1 MAQKTDLNISPYY
14 DDFDSSKN
22 FYKVLFKPGYPVQ
35 ARELTTLQSIL
46 QDQVKSF
53 GSHIFKEGSMVI
65 PGNIAYDGNF
75 NSVKLNPTN
84 FGVDISLY
92 INNFI
97 GKKVIGQISGTTA
110 TIQFISLPDQINV
123 EDLTI
128 YVKYLDSDSNFQF
141 NPFQDGESL
150 IAEENITY
158 GNTTIN
164 AGTPFASLI
173 STDATSVGSSAS
185 IGDGVYFIRGH
196 FVNVAKQTIILDYY
210 TSTPSYRIGLKID
223 ELILSAKDDSSLYDP
238 SKGFTNYAAPGA
250 DRFKINLTLT
260 KKLITDTNDTD
271 FVELLRVEDGKI
283 KKIETKTQYNI
294 IKDYIAERTYDE
306 SGDYTVEPFNVTV
319 NNSLNDRLGNNGLFF
334 DTETTEQNNT
344 PSENLMCLKIS
355 PGKAYVRGYD
365 VDKISTTIID
375 VEKPRDTKKVE
386 DVNIPF
392 QMGNILRVNNVSGT
406 PKQKFAIDLF
416 DQFIGSGNVIGNA
429 RVYKFNLTDSS
440 YKDNT
445 TNWDLYLYD
454 IQTYTTLVLNSPVS
468 SSELPST
475 SFIKGKSSGASGY
488 AVSAGG
494 GSSTINLRQTS
505 GTFSVGEQLI
515 VNGLDFQRSIKSV
528 IAYNVDDIKSVR
540 QSAITGFS
548 QSQFTANCLLERFSF
563 PNGIIGGTISGG
575 NTLISPG
582 KFFTGIKVGT
592 IIRYTPAVSQNSLSV
607 ALRTGEIV
615 GLGTNIITTDTFNRI
630 TSISEDGSSATISP
644 ITSVAGVFDGNVTNG
659 TFGNIFIG
667 AAIIRNEK
675 SGFLYAQLPDF
686 NISSVN
692 LSDSV
697 LTLSEQVTG
706 QTTNTG
712 GVLTLNTSQVT
723 GISSAFFVPFDQER
737 YSVHYND
744 GKIGKVSSDQF
755 TLIGNT
761 ISISGL
767 LPNRTGVVVNTTL
780 VKNGIQSKIKTYNR
794 SQTLS
799 VVRSKYPESGTGISS
814 SIGDGLAY
822 NQYYGLR
829 VQDEEISLNYPD
841 VVKIISVYESFDSS
855 TPVVDQ
861 IQFGASSNVSTNAII
876 GENIFGKGSKAIA
889 RVVSKPFSN
898 VLGIVYLNSERFS
911 IAESVVFEDS
921 NITTEIESITPGKYK
936 DITNS
941 YTLDKGQK
949 DQYYDYSRIVRNKNT
964 TEPSKQLLIV
974 FDYYSVPSDD
984 SGDVF
989 TVLSYDKERYTHDI
1003 PFIGPRSVKSSDTLD
1018 FRPRVPVFTSNTSS
1032 PFDFSSRIIE
1042 PTRILSPNES
1052 SLLGY
1057 DYYLPRI
1064 DKLYLDKTGNFILE
1078 KGISSKNPKAPD
1090 KSDAVM
1096 EIATIKLPPYL
1107 YNPANATVTLMDN
1120 RRYTMRDIGLIE
1132 DRVENLE
1139 RVTSLS
1145 LLEVNTQTLQIQD
1158 SDGNNRFKSG
1168 FFVDDFKN
1176 YTFINRGLSSIR
1188 VNTAANELTPIFS
1201 RNSLKSQITP
1211 ATSIIDED
1219 LDLSQNFPLS
1229 DPNVVKTG
1237 KAVTLKYESI
1247 GWIEQ
1252 AFATT
1257 VENVNPF
1264 NVIVYNGDVK
1274 LSPEIDNWVR
1284 TIQLPDKNI
1293 SVTLNSSRTLT
1304 NNLSSN
1310 VSVTLPQIN
1319 TQTSSTVNL
1328 PDIYGQGNWTQVVG
1342 TDNTSTSNT
1351 VTNTSSNSSS
1361 TESFDTVS
1369 NTDTTIRNVLISSSN
1384 ESFMRS
1390 RNTQFSASNLKP
1402 STQFYQFLDGNS
1414 GVDFIPKLIEIRG
1427 VTKAFVVGETVIG
1440 SSGGNNLIS
1449 FRVAKSDHKYGPY
1462 NSPSTT
1468 YTINPYIRTESIS
1481 SEYSQ
1486 SSKILN
1492 IDTASLSEEAQ
1503 GKYSGYLLKDMQLV
1517 GQTSGA
1523 VAYVSD
1529 LRLISDNFG
1538 DLIGAFYL
1546 RDPNTIPPPTVRI
1559 ATGTKTFKLTSSSTN
1574 NPGLPGSTANSS
1586 TETNYNSDGTLEQW
1600 ENTVTATTSNLTTKT
1615 VTNLTTNT
1623 TTSQTTVNT
1632 HTRTTVQRFVDPLAQ
1647 SFVVGGNVEA
1657 PSPTSSND
1665 DVNGAFLTAV
1675 DLFFAKKDPG
1685 NAPVKV
1691 EIRTVELGTPT
1702 RTVIGFPVTLRPN
1715 QVNTSTDA
1723 SVATKVTF
1731 EEPIYLPAGR
1741 EYAVVIISENSDQ
1754 YEMWTAVMGEKTRN
1768 TKDLP
1773 DVDAITYS
1781 KQFSMGSLFK
1791 SQNGS
1796 IWTANQYQDLK
1807 FKLYKAKFTSTT
1819 GTVFFNNPTL
1829 DESNG
1834 YVQKLAENPLTTL
1847 PKRTTLGITT
1857 TTNSTLI
1864 TTLSVGRKIVDKSQT
1879 YVYGYVVGNGGPTS
1893 SVGITTG
1900 GSNYP
1905 TNISGGSTVD
1915 TFSITGNGSGLKLNV
1930 TTANG
1935 AIVGV
1940 TTISSGNGYKVG
1952 DVVGIVTST
1961 FIGGTTS
1968 NTGKDARITISAIT
1982 GLDTLYLEGVQ
1993 GVFATG
1999 STTEYQLSYYNNSNT
2014 IVSETGINV
2023 LNSSPSTNEYSGNYV
2038 RVEHFDHQ
2046 MYGNTN
2052 KLRISDVS
2060 SGSAPVPIA
2069 SSLPSTSTSI
2079 SIGNTSNFGTFEGI
2093 PVSPTYPGYVKI
2105 GNEIISYG
2113 SVGSGSLGS
2122 IVRGIDSTISIS
2134 HEKDSLL
2141 YKYELN
2147 GISLRRINTI
2157 HDISDLNIG
2166 IDGYYL
2172 EVNRETNGTN
2182 RNTDGFIDGNPAN
2195 APQLSFTSE
2204 SKLGGSKV
2212 LATENI
2218 LYSSIVPTYDLNTPG
2233 SSTSISAVIRS
2244 VTGTSISGNETS
2256 FLEVLPE
2263 PIQLNSLNT
2272 LRSVRLVCSK
2282 ENEMEYLGAL
2292 PRNKSF
2298 TTGITFN
2305 TTDSNLSPI
2314 LFLDT
2319 AFTEFISSRL
2329 DSPISDYTLD
2339 GRVNSILDDPHSASY
2354 VSRAVNLVQPAT
2366 SLKVILS
2373 AYRHESADFRVLYSL
2388 FRPDSS
2394 EIDQSFELF
2403 PGYDNLSYTTSAGY
2417 SVVDPAKNSGRPDTF
2432 VSSSLDNQFKEYE
2445 FTADNLGL
2453 FNGYVIKIVM
2463 SGTNQAY
2470 PPRIKE
2476 LRTIAV
2482 R

>member
-14 DDFDSSKN
+14 DDFDSEKN

-53 GSHIFKEGSMVI
+53 GSHIFKEGSVVI

-97 GKKVIGQISGTTA
+97 GKKITGQISGTTA
-110 TIQFISLPDQINV
+110 IIQFVSLPDGGNV

-128 YVKYLDSDSNFQF
+128 YVKYLDSDNNFQF
-141 NPFQDGESL
+141 NPFEDGESL

-173 STDATSVGSSAS
+173 ALNATSVGSSAS
-185 IGDGVYFIRGH
+185 IGDGVYFIRGY
-196 FVNVAKQTIILDYY
+196 FVNVSKQTIILDNY
-210 TSTPSYRIGLKID
+210 TNTPSYRVGLKID
-223 ELILSAKDDSSLYDP
+223 ELILSAGDDNSLYDP

-260 KKLITDTNDTD
+260 KKLISDLNDTD
-271 FVELLRVEDGKI
+271 FVELLRVENGKI
-283 KKIETKTQYNI
+283 KIIEQKSQYNI
-294 IKDYIAERTYDE
+294 IKDYMAERTYDE
-306 SGDYTVEPFNVTV
+306 SGDYTVEPFNVSV

-334 DTETTEQNNT
+334 NTETTEQKNS
-344 PSENLMCLKIS
+344 PSEDLMCLKIS

-365 VDKISTTIID
+365 IEKISTTIID
-375 VEKPRDTKKVE
+375 VDKPRDTASVQNAN
-386 DVNIPF
+386 VPF
-392 QMGNILRVNNVSGT
+392 EMGNNIIVNNVSGV
-406 PKQKFAIDLF
+406 PKQKLTIDLL
-416 DQFIGSGNVIGNA
+416 DQFVGSGTTIGNA
-429 RVYKFNLTDSS
+429 RVYNFSLTDAAYSN
-440 YKDNT
+440 DA

-454 IQTYTTLVLNSPVS
+454 IQTYTILVLNSTIS
-468 SSELPST
+468 SVELPAT
-475 SFIKGKSSGASGY
+475 SFVKGKSSGASGY
-488 AVSAGG
+488 AVAAGG
-494 GSSTINLRQTS
+494 ASDTISLRQTS

-515 VNGLDFQRSIKSV
+515 INGLDFPRTIRTVTTYSTE
-528 IAYNVDDIKSVR
+528 DIKSVK
-540 QSAITGFS
+540 QTGIS
-548 QSQFTANCLLERFSF
+548 GYPTFTADCLLERFRL
-563 PNGIIGGTISGG
+563 PNGVTQITISGG
-575 NTLISPG
+575 NTVVSPG
-582 KFFTGIKVGT
+582 KFFTGVKVG
-592 IIRYTPAVSQNSLSV
+592 S
-607 ALRTGEIV
+607 IV
-615 GLGTNIITTDTFNRI
+615 GYQTTTGDETFNRV
-630 TSISEDGSSATISP
+630 TAVSADGASLTIAAVSP
-644 ITSVAGVFDGNVTNG
+644 SVAGVYSGTVTNG
-659 TFGNIFIG
+659 TYNNIFIG
-667 AAIIRNEK
+667 APVIRNEN
-675 SGFLYAQLPDF
+675 SGFLYAQLPDP

-692 LSDSV
+692 LSDSL
-697 LTLSEQVTG
+697 LTISEQITG
-706 QTTNTG
+706 ESTDSS
-712 GVLTLNTSQVT
+712 GVLQFNTSAIS
-723 GISSAFFVPFDQER
+723 GISSVFFESFDEER
-737 YSVHYND
+737 YSVHYSN
-744 GKIGKVSSDQF
+744 GEIGRITSDQF
-755 TLIGNT
+755 TLSGNT
-761 ISISGL
+761 VTISGL
-767 LPNRTGVVVNTTL
+767 SASETDIVVNTTL
-780 VKNGIQSKIKTYNR
+780 VKNGIQSKVKTYNK
-794 SQTLS
+794 SQTLN
-799 VVRSKYPESGTGISS
+799 VARSKYPQSGSGISS
-814 SIGDGLAY
+814 SIGDGLTY
-822 NQYYGLR
+822 NQFYGLR

-841 VVKIISVYESFDSS
+841 VVKIISIYESFDSS
-855 TPVVDQ
+855 APTLDQ
-861 IQFGASSNVSTNAII
+861 IQFGASASVSTNAII
-876 GENIFGKGSKAIA
+876 GENIIGSDSKAIA
-889 RVVSKPFSN
+889 RVVSSPSTN
-898 VLGIVYLNSERFS
+898 VLGVVYLNSERFTNS
-911 IAESVVFEDS
+911 ETVTFEES
-921 NITTEIESITPGKYK
+921 NITTEIESIIPGKYK

-974 FDYYSVPSDD
+974 FDYYSVPDND

-1018 FRPRVPVFTSNTSS
+1018 FRPRVPVFTSTTSS
-1032 PFDFSSRIIE
+1032 PFDFSSRTLSSA
-1042 PTRILSPNES
+1042 PILAPNES

-1057 DYYLPRI
+1057 EYYLPRI

-1090 KSDAVM
+1090 KSDAIM

-1107 YNPANATVTLMDN
+1107 YNPANATVILMDN

-1158 SDGNNRFKSG
+1158 ADGNNRFKSG

-1188 VNTAANELTPIFS
+1188 VNTAANELTPIVS

-1219 LDLSQNFPLS
+1219 LDLSENFPLL

-1284 TIQLPDKNI
+1284 TIQLPDKHI
-1293 SVTLNSSRTLT
+1293 SATLNSTQTVTRNLT
-1304 NNLSSN
+1304 NN
-1310 VSVTLPQIN
+1310 VSVARPPIN
-1319 TQTSSTVNL
+1319 TQTSETVRGAE
-1328 PDIYGQGNWTQVVG
+1328 IWGQGNFGDRVTSG
-1342 TDNTSTSNT
+1342 ETSTS
-1351 VTNTSSNSSS
+1351 SSTSSS
-1361 TESFDTVS
+1361 TQSGTTTTERFNTVS
-1369 NTDTTIRNVLISSSN
+1369 NTNTTIRNVLISSSD

-1390 RNTQFSASNLKP
+1390 RNTQFSASNVKP

-1414 GVDFIPKLIEIRG
+1414 GVDFIPKLIEIRN

-1468 YTINPYIRTESIS
+1468 YTVNPYVRTESIS

-1492 IDTASLSEEAQ
+1492 IDTASLSEESQ

-1538 DLIGAFYL
+1538 DLIGTFYL
-1546 RDPNTIPPPTVRI
+1546 RDPNTIPTPTVRI
-1559 ATGTKTFKLTSSSTN
+1559 ATGTKTFKLTASSTN
-1574 NPGLPGSTANSS
+1574 SPDLPGSTANSS
-1586 TETNYNSDGTLEQW
+1586 TEANYKSDGTLEQW
-1600 ENTVTATTSNLTTKT
+1600 ENIVTATTSNVTTRT

-1623 TTSQTTVNT
+1623 TTSQTTVNN
-1632 HTRTTVQRFVDPLAQ
+1632 HTTTTVQRFVDPLAQ
-1647 SFVVGGNVEA
+1647 SFVVAGNIEA
-1657 PSPTSSND
+1657 PSPTSSFD
-1665 DVNGAFLTAV
+1665 DANGAFLTAV
-1675 DLFFAKKDPG
+1675 DLFFANKDSG

-1691 EIRTVELGTPT
+1691 EIRTMELGTPT
-1702 RTVIGFPVTLRPN
+1702 RIVIGNSVTLRPN
-1715 QVNTSTDA
+1715 QVNVSSDA
-1723 SVATKVTF
+1723 SIATKVTF
-1731 EEPIYLPAGR
+1731 DEPIYLPPGR

-1754 YEMWTAVMGEKTRN
+1754 YEMWTAIMGEKTVN

-1773 DVDAITYS
+1773 DVNAVTYS
-1781 KQFSMGSLFK
+1781 KQFAMGSLFK

-1807 FKLYKAKFTSTT
+1807 FKLYKAQFIANQP
-1819 GTVFFNNPTL
+1819 GTAFFYNPTL

-1834 YVQKLAENPLTTL
+1834 YVERLGNNPLTTL
-1847 PKRTTLGITT
+1847 PRTGSLGITT
-1857 TTNSTLI
+1857 TTNSSLI
-1864 TTLSVGRKIVDKSQT
+1864 ADLSDGRKIVDGT
-1879 YVYGYVVGNGGPTS
+1879 YDYVYGYIVGTGS
-1893 SVGITTG
+1893 SVSTVGLTTG
-1900 GSNYP
+1900 GSNYV
-1905 TNISGGSTVD
+1905 TDANVSTYN
-1915 TFSITGNGSGLKLNV
+1915 ITGNGSGLVLSI
-1930 TTANG
+1930 TATNG
-1935 AIVGV
+1935 TITGTPIIVNP
-1940 TTISSGNGYKVG
+1940 GNGYAVG

-1961 FIGGTTS
+1961 VGTGTS
-1968 NTGKDARITISAIT
+1968 VRGRDARITISAIT
-1982 GLDTLYLEGVQ
+1982 GLDTLYLGNIQ
-1993 GVFATG
+1993 GNEFTVGAG
-1999 STTEYQLSYYNNSNT
+1999 LSYYNNSNT
-2014 IVSETGINV
+2014 IVSLASTTIRNFA
-2023 LNSSPSTNEYSGNYV
+2023 PSTNQYSGNYV
-2038 RVEHFDHQ
+2038 RVEHFDHG

-2052 KLRISDVS
+2052 KLRIYDAES
-2060 SGSAPVPIA
+2060 STAPVVIT
-2069 SSLPSTSTSI
+2069 SSLTSTSTTI
-2079 SIGNTSNFGTFEGI
+2079 SVAIGDTSNFGTFEG
-2093 PVSPTYPGYVKI
+2093 VSVSATNPGYVKI
-2105 GNEIISYG
+2105 GNEIIKYESI
-2113 SVGSGSLGS
+2113 GSGFLGT
-2122 IVRGIDSTISIS
+2122 ITRGIDSTISIT
-2134 HEKDSLL
+2134 HNANSLL

-2147 GISLRRINTI
+2147 GVSLRRINTT
-2157 HDISDLNIG
+2157 HDIDDLDIG
-2166 IDGYYL
+2166 LDGYYL
-2172 EVNRETNGTN
+2172 QIDRSANGTN
-2182 RNTDGFIDGNPAN
+2182 VNRSADGSTAGM
-2195 APQLSFTSE
+2195 PQLQFTSE
-2204 SKLGGSKV
+2204 STLGGSKV
-2212 LATENI
+2212 LASENI
-2218 LYSSIVPTYDLNTPG
+2218 LYSSIVPTYDLITPG
-2233 SSTSISAVIRS
+2233 SSTSVSAVIRS
-2244 VTGTSISGNETS
+2244 VSGTSVSGSETS
-2256 FLEVLPE
+2256 FLDNGFE
-2263 PIQLNSLNT
+2263 PVQLNALNT

-2282 ENEMEYLGAL
+2282 ENETEYLNNL

-2298 TTGITFN
+2298 TTGITLS

-2314 LFLDT
+2314 IFLDT

-2329 DSPISDYTLD
+2329 NSPVSDYALD
-2339 GRVNSILDDPHSASY
+2339 GRSNSILDDPHAVAY
-2354 VSRAVNLVQPAT
+2354 VSRAVNLANPAT

-2417 SVVDPAKNSGRPDTF
+2417 SVIDPAKNSGRPDTF

>member
-97 GKKVIGQISGTTA
+97 GKKVIGQISRTTA
-110 TIQFISLPDQINV
+110 TIQFISLPDGNNV

-164 AGTPFASLI
+164 AGTSFASLI
-173 STDATSVGSSAS
+173 SSDATSVGSSAS
-185 IGDGVYFIRGH
+185 IGDGVYFIRGY
-196 FVNVAKQTIILDYY
+196 FANVSKQTIILDHY

-223 ELILSAKDDSSLYDP
+223 ELILGAKDDSSLYDP

-250 DRFKINLTLT
+250 DRFKINLSLT
-260 KKLITDTNDTD
+260 KKLISDTNDTD

-283 KKIETKTQYNI
+283 KKIETKTQYNV

-375 VEKPRDTKKVE
+375 VDKPRDTE
-386 DVNIPF
+386 LIETASIPF
-392 QMGNILRVNNVSGT
+392 EMGNNIRVNNVSGT
-406 PKQKFAIDLF
+406 PKQKFTVDLF
-416 DQFIGSGNVIGNA
+416 DQFVGSGAIIGNA
-429 RVYKFNLTDSS
+429 RVYSFSLTDAPYANS
-440 YKDNT
+440 T

-454 IQTYTTLVLNSPVS
+454 IQTYTTLVLNTAVS
-468 SSELPST
+468 SLELPAT
-475 SFIKGKSSGASGY
+475 SFVKGKSSGASGF
-488 AVSAGG
+488 AVAAGG
-494 GSSTINLRQTS
+494 GSASINLRQTS

-515 VNGLDFQRSIKSV
+515 VNGLDFSRSIRTVTTYSTE
-528 IAYNVDDIKSVR
+528 DIKSVK
-540 QSAITGFS
+540 QTTAVSGLPVD
-548 QSQFTANCLLERFSF
+548 FTADCLLERFRF
-563 PNGIIGGTISGG
+563 PNGITQVTISGG
-575 NTLISPG
+575 NTLVSPG
-582 KFFTGIKVGT
+582 KFFTGVKIGS
-592 IIRYTPAVSQNSLSV
+592 IIGYATT
-607 ALRTGEIV
+607 TG
-615 GLGTNIITTDTFNRI
+615 DQTFNRVTAVSADG
-630 TSISEDGSSATISP
+630 TSVGIATISP
-644 ITSVAGVFDGNVTNG
+644 SVPGVYSGTVTDGNYS
-659 TFGNIFIG
+659 NIFIG
-667 AAIIRNEK
+667 APIIRNQN

-692 LSDSV
+692 LSGSL
-697 LTLSEQVTG
+697 LTLSEQITG
-706 QTTNTG
+706 RSTNG
-712 GVLTLNTSQVT
+712 SGVLSFDLSAVS
-723 GISSAFFVPFDQER
+723 GISSAFFTSFDQER
-737 YSVHYND
+737 YSVHYS
-744 GKIGKVSSDQF
+744 GGGIGTVTSDQF
-755 TLIGNT
+755 NLSGNT
-761 ISISGL
+761 VTISGL
-767 LPNRTGVVVNTTL
+767 IPDESDVVVNTTL
-780 VKNGIQSKIKTYNR
+780 FKNGIQSKIKTYNR
-794 SQTLS
+794 SQTLN

-814 SIGDGLAY
+814 SIGDGLTY

-855 TPVVDQ
+855 EPIVDQ
-861 IQFGASSNVSTNAII
+861 IQFGASSDVSTNAII

-889 RVVSKPFSN
+889 RVVSKPFFN
-898 VLGIVYLNSERFS
+898 ILGIVYLNSERFS
-911 IAESVVFEDS
+911 IDESVEFEDS

-974 FDYYSVPSDD
+974 FDYYSVPSNDN
-984 SGDVF
+984 GDVF
-989 TVLSYDKERYTHDI
+989 TVLSYDKERYTHDV
-1003 PFIGPRSVKSSDTLD
+1003 PFIGPRSVKSSDSLD
-1018 FRPRVPVFTSNTSS
+1018 FRPRVPVFTSTTSS
-1032 PFDFSSRIIE
+1032 PFDFSSRTLI
-1042 PTRILSPNES
+1042 PTRVLAPNES

-1057 DYYLPRI
+1057 EYYLPRI

-1078 KGISSKNPKAPD
+1078 KGISSRDPKAPD
-1090 KSDAVM
+1090 KNDAVM

-1158 SDGNNRFKSG
+1158 ADGNNRFKSG

-1188 VNTAANELTPIFS
+1188 VNTAANELTPIVS

-1219 LDLSQNFPLS
+1219 LDLSVNFPLL

-1284 TIQLPDKNI
+1284 TVQLPDKNI
-1293 SVTLNSSRTLT
+1293 SVTLNSSRTVTQNLT
-1304 NNLSSN
+1304 RNI
-1310 VSVTLPQIN
+1310 SVTLPPRN
-1319 TQTSSTVNL
+1319 TQTSQTVRGADVWRQGDRGDVVTDTQRSSTSSTAVNT
-1328 PDIYGQGNWTQVVG
+1328 NSS
-1342 TDNTSTSNT
+1342 TST
-1351 VTNTSSNSSS
+1351 
-1361 TESFDTVS
+1361 TERFNTVS
-1369 NTDTTIRNVLISSSN
+1369 NTDTAIRNVLVSSSN

-1390 RNTQFSASNLKP
+1390 RNTQFSASNVKP

-1414 GVDFIPKLIEIRG
+1414 GVDFIPKLIEIRD
-1427 VTKAFVVGETVIG
+1427 VTKAFAVGETVIG

-1468 YTINPYIRTESIS
+1468 YTVNPYIRTESIS

-1546 RDPNTIPPPTVRI
+1546 RDPNTIPTPTVRI
-1559 ATGTKTFKLTSSSTN
+1559 ATGTKTFKLTSSSSN
-1574 NPGLPGSTANSS
+1574 SPDLPGSTANSS
-1586 TETNYNSDGTLEQW
+1586 TEANYKSDGTLEQW
-1600 ENTVTATTSNLTTKT
+1600 ENTVTANTSNLTTKT

-1632 HTRTTVQRFVDPLAQ
+1632 HTRTTVQRFIDPLAQ

-1657 PSPTSSND
+1657 PSPTASND

-1675 DLFFAKKDPG
+1675 DLFFANKDSG

-1702 RTVIGFPVTLRPN
+1702 RIVIGYPVTLRPN

-1731 EEPIYLPAGR
+1731 EEPIYLPPGR

-1754 YEMWTAVMGEKTRN
+1754 YEMWTAVMGEKTVN
-1768 TKDLP
+1768 TKELP
-1773 DVDAITYS
+1773 DVDAVTYS

-1847 PKRTTLGITT
+1847 PRTGSLGITT
-1857 TTNSTLI
+1857 TTNSSLI
-1864 TTLSVGRKIVDKSQT
+1864 SVLSKGRKIADIT
-1879 YVYGYVVGNGGPTS
+1879 ENYVYGYIVGTGS
-1893 SVGITTG
+1893 SVATVGLTTG
-1900 GSNYP
+1900 GNNYV
-1905 TNISGGSTVD
+1905 TDTSVNTYNI
-1915 TFSITGNGSGLKLNV
+1915 IGNGSGLILNISA
-1930 TTANG
+1930 TNG
-1935 AIVGV
+1935 VITGTPTIVNP
-1940 TTISSGNGYKVG
+1940 GNGYKVG
-1952 DVVGIVTST
+1952 DVVGIVTSSVS
-1961 FIGGTTS
+1961 S
-1968 NTGKDARITISAIT
+1968 NTGKDARITIT
-1982 GLDTLYLEGVQ
+1982 GDSNSIDTLYLENIQ
-1993 GVFATG
+1993 GTFTDTPGSQFGYYDNSNAIVSIA
-1999 STTEYQLSYYNNSNT
+1999 STTIRNF
-2014 IVSETGINV
+2014 
-2023 LNSSPSTNEYSGNYV
+2023 SPSTNEYSGNYV

-2052 KLRISDVS
+2052 KLRISDVVS
-2060 SGSAPVPIA
+2060 SNAPVPIT

-2093 PVSPTYPGYVKI
+2093 TVSGSNPGYVKI
-2105 GNEIISYG
+2105 GNEIISYE
-2113 SVGSGSLGS
+2113 SVGSGSLGT
-2122 IVRGIDSTISIS
+2122 IVRGIDSTISIT
-2134 HEKDSLL
+2134 HETDTLL

-2147 GISLRRINTI
+2147 GISLRRINTT

-2172 EVNRETNGTN
+2172 EIDRASNGTN
-2182 RNTDGFIDGNPAN
+2182 RSTDGSLAG
-2195 APQLSFTSE
+2195 APQLSFASE

-2233 SSTSISAVIRS
+2233 SSTSTSAVIRS

-2256 FLEVLPE
+2256 FIDNGID
-2263 PIQLNSLNT
+2263 PIQLNTLNT

-2282 ENEMEYLGAL
+2282 ENENAYLNG
-2292 PRNKSF
+2292 KSF

-2319 AFTEFISSRL
+2319 AFTEFISNRL
-2329 DSPISDYTLD
+2329 DSPISDYTSD

-2417 SVVDPAKNSGRPDTF
+2417 SVVDPSKNSGRPDTF
-2432 VSSSLDNQFKEYE
+2432 VSSSLDNEFKEYE

-2453 FNGYVIKIVM
+2453 FNGYAIKIVM

>member
-53 GSHIFKEGSMVI
+53 GSHVFKEGSMVI

-97 GKKVIGQISGTTA
+97 GKKVIGQTSGTTA
-110 TIQFISLPDQINV
+110 TIQFISLPDANNV

-164 AGTPFASLI
+164 AGTPFSSLI
-173 STDATSVGSSAS
+173 SLDATSVGSSAS
-185 IGDGVYFIRGH
+185 IGDGVYFIRGY
-196 FVNVAKQTIILDYY
+196 FANVSKQTIILDHY

-250 DRFKINLTLT
+250 DRFKINLSLT
-260 KKLITDTNDTD
+260 KKLISDTNDTD

-365 VDKISTTIID
+365 VAKISTTIID
-375 VEKPRDTKKVE
+375 VEKPRDTELIKTAS
-386 DVNIPF
+386 IPF
-392 QMGNILRVNNVSGT
+392 EMGNNIRVNNVSGT
-406 PKQKFAIDLF
+406 PKNKLTIDLY
-416 DQFIGSGNVIGNA
+416 DQLNSTGNIIGNA
-429 RVYKFNLTDSS
+429 RVYSFSLTDAP
-440 YKDNT
+440 YTNDA

-454 IQTYTTLVLNSPVS
+454 IQTYTTLVLNSSVS
-468 SSELPST
+468 NSELPAT
-475 SFIKGKSSGASGY
+475 SFVKGKSSGASGF
-488 AVSAGG
+488 AVAAG
-494 GSSTINLRQTS
+494 GSSATINLRQTS

-515 VNGLDFQRSIKSV
+515 VNGLDFSRSIRTVTTYSTE
-528 IAYNVDDIKSVR
+528 DIKSVK
-540 QSAITGFS
+540 QTTAVSGLPVD
-548 QSQFTANCLLERFSF
+548 FTADCLLERFRF
-563 PNGIIGGTISGG
+563 PNGITQVTISGG
-575 NTLISPG
+575 NTLVSPG
-582 KFFTGIKVGT
+582 KFFTGVKIGSIV
-592 IIRYTPAVSQNSLSV
+592 RYQTTTGDESFNRVSAVSADGTSLTIAATPGVSGV
-607 ALRTGEIV
+607 YS
-615 GLGTNIITTDTFNRI
+615 GT
-630 TSISEDGSSATISP
+630 
-644 ITSVAGVFDGNVTNG
+644 VTNG
-659 TFGNIFIG
+659 TYSNIFIG
-667 AAIIRNEK
+667 APIIRNQN

-692 LSDSV
+692 LSGSL
-697 LTLSEQVTG
+697 LTLSEQIAG
-706 QTTNTG
+706 ESTNG
-712 GVLTLNTSQVT
+712 SGVLSFDMSAVS
-723 GISSAFFVPFDQER
+723 GITSAFFASFDQER
-737 YSVHYND
+737 YSVHYS
-744 GKIGKVSSDQF
+744 GGGIGTVTSDQF
-755 TLIGNT
+755 
-761 ISISGL
+761 SISGNTVTISGL
-767 LPNRTGVVVNTTL
+767 IPSQSNIVVNTTL
-780 VKNGIQSKIKTYNR
+780 VKNVIQSKIKTYNR
-794 SQTLS
+794 SQLLT

-814 SIGDGLAY
+814 SIGDGLTY

-841 VVKIISVYESFDSS
+841 AVKIISVYESFDSS
-855 TPVVDQ
+855 APVVDQ
-861 IQFGASSNVSTNAII
+861 IQFGASSDVSTNAII

-898 VLGIVYLNSERFS
+898 VLGIIYLNSERFS
-911 IAESVVFEDS
+911 ISESVVFEDS

-974 FDYYSVPSDD
+974 FDYYSVPSND

-1018 FRPRVPVFTSNTSS
+1018 FRPRVPVFTSTTSS
-1032 PFDFSSRIIE
+1032 PFDFSSRTLSSA
-1042 PTRILSPNES
+1042 PILAPNES

-1057 DYYLPRI
+1057 EYYLPRI

-1158 SDGNNRFKSG
+1158 ADGNNRFKSG

-1188 VNTAANELTPIFS
+1188 VNTAANELTPIVS

-1219 LDLSQNFPLS
+1219 LDLSENFPLS

-1304 NNLSSN
+1304 NNLTSN
-1310 VSVTLPQIN
+1310 VSVNLPQIN

-1328 PDIYGQGNWTQVVG
+1328 PDIFGQGNWTEVAG

-1351 VTNTSSNSSS
+1351 VTNTSSNTTT

-1369 NTDTTIRNVLISSSN
+1369 NTDTTIRNVLISSSD

-1390 RNTQFSASNLKP
+1390 RNTQFSGSNLKP

-1414 GVDFIPKLIEIRG
+1414 GVDFIPKLIEIRD
-1427 VTKAFVVGETVIG
+1427 VTKAFVVGETVVG
-1440 SSGGNNLIS
+1440 SSDGNNLIS

-1503 GKYSGYLLKDMQLV
+1503 GKYSGYLLKGMQLV
-1517 GQTSGA
+1517 GQSSGA

-1574 NPGLPGSTANSS
+1574 NPGLPGSTDNSS

-1623 TTSQTTVNT
+1623 TTSQTTINT

-1731 EEPIYLPAGR
+1731 EEPIYLPPGR

-1754 YEMWTAVMGEKTRN
+1754 YEMWTAVMGEKTVN
-1768 TKDLP
+1768 TKSLP
-1773 DVDAITYS
+1773 DVDAVTYS

-1834 YVQKLAENPLTTL
+1834 YVQRLSENPLTTL

-1857 TTNSTLI
+1857 TADTALI
-1864 TTLSVGRKIVDKSQT
+1864 ADLSVGRKIVDKSKT
-1879 YVYGYVVGNGGPTS
+1879 YVYGYVVGTGSSVS
-1893 SVGITTG
+1893 SVGLTTG
-1900 GSNYP
+1900 GSNYV
-1905 TNISGGSTVD
+1905 TDSYVETYNI
-1915 TFSITGNGSGLKLNV
+1915 IGNGSGLVLDV
-1930 TTANG
+1930 TATNG
-1935 AIVGV
+1935 TITGTPVIVNR
-1940 TTISSGNGYKVG
+1940 GNGYKKG

-1961 FIGGTTS
+1961 VGTGTS
-1968 NTGKDARITISAIT
+1968 VRGRDARITIT
-1982 GLDTLYLEGVQ
+1982 GDGNSINTLYLEGVQ

-1999 STTEYQLSYYNNSNT
+1999 TTTDYELSYYNNSNT
-2014 IVSETGINV
+2014 IVPVTGINV
-2023 LNSSPSTNEYSGNYV
+2023 LTRSDSTNEYSGNYV

-2052 KLRISDVS
+2052 KLRISDVIS
-2060 SGSAPVPIA
+2060 SNAPVPIT

-2093 PVSPTYPGYVKI
+2093 TVTPTYPGYVKI

-2113 SVGSGSLGS
+2113 SVGSGSLGT
-2122 IVRGIDSTISIS
+2122 IVRGIDSTISIT
-2134 HEKDSLL
+2134 HEKDALL

-2147 GISLRRINTI
+2147 GVSLRRINTT
-2157 HDISDLNIG
+2157 HDIDDLNIG

-2172 EVNRETNGTN
+2172 KVNRAANGTD
-2182 RNTDGFIDGNPAN
+2182 RGTSNTDGPIAG
-2195 APQLSFTSE
+2195 APQLSFASE

-2233 SSTSISAVIRS
+2233 SSTSTSAVIRS

-2256 FLEVLPE
+2256 FLDNGYE

-2282 ENEMEYLGAL
+2282 ENEMEYLDAL

-2417 SVVDPAKNSGRPDTF
+2417 SVVNPSKNSGRSDTF
-2432 VSSSLDNQFKEYE
+2432 VSSSLENQFKEYE